1 MKKTLIALALTL
13 ALCLSLIPVTAL
25 AAAPKANLTVST
37 DDDNVPGGD
46 VSVTVRISENPG
58 IAQMKLELSYDSSR
72 LEPIVGPEKSVF
84 VPMKPSDSEDVFG
97 NWKCREKAEFLAARD
112 VHFNGGLFTLGFRIL
127 DDAPE
132 GAAFVTLKAEG
143 RQLDGTKVSFKVVAG
158 GVNVLKP
165 GSHVHTWDAG
175 KVTKKPTCT
184 EPGSIT
190 YTCTVCSQTK
200 KAELPPQGHDWGPWE
215 VTEEPTATAPGIE
228 ERNCRICKATEVREI
243 QADTVVLTLDP
254 AGGQVVPQERIVV
267 KDAPIGLLPT
277 PTREGY
283 TFEGWYTDPDT
294 GSLVD
299 GESAFPTDATLWARW
314 SPETEEAVESDCHL
328 EVVESVAAPGETAVI
343 TLRLTGNPGIS
354 GLAFRFGW
362 DDQILTYEDFD
373 DADLEG
379 WMVDKQAVWA
389 SAEDFTEDGDILR
402 LRFSVDKNAREGAM
416 EFTVEDIV
424 AFNQELEPVAIEAV
438 SGEIAIRKILPG
450 DADGSGTVD
459 IRDLMLLYRYTADN
473 KTELDL
479 DNADLN
485 GNGRI
490 DSEDIAALQ
499 KQLASGE

>member
-13 ALCLSLIPVTAL
+13 ALCLSLIPMTAL
-25 AAAPKANLTVST
+25 AAAPRAALTVST
-37 DDDNVPGGD
+37 ADDNVPGGD

-58 IAQMKLELSYDSSR
+58 VAQLKLELQYDSSR
-72 LEPIVGPEKSVF
+72 LEPVMGAEKSVF
-84 VPMKPSDSEDVFG
+84 IPMKPSDSEDVFTD
-97 NWKCREKAEFLAARD
+97 WKCGEKAEFLGARD
-112 VHFNGGLFTLGFRIL
+112 VHFDGNLFTLGFRVL
-127 DDAPE
+127 EDAPE

-143 RQLDGTKVSFKVVAG
+143 KQLDGTKVNFKVVAG

-175 KVTKKPTCT
+175 KVTKAATCT
-184 EPGSIT
+184 ESGSAT
-190 YTCTVCSQTK
+190 YTCTVCRKTK
-200 KAELPPQGHDWGPWE
+200 TDEILPLGHNWGPWE
-215 VTEEPTATAPGIE
+215 VTEEPTATASGIE
-228 ERNCRICKATEVREI
+228 ERNCRTCKATEVREI
-243 QADTVVLTLDP
+243 QADTIVLTLDP
-254 AGGQVVPQERIVV
+254 AGGKVVPETRTVV
-267 KDAPIGLLPT
+267 KDAPVGLLPT

-283 TFEGWYTDPDT
+283 AFEGWYTDPDT

-314 SPETEEAVESDCHL
+314 SPETEDAVKSDCHL

-354 GLAFRFGW
+354 GLAFRFLW

-373 DADLEG
+373 NADLEG

-389 SAEDFTEDGDILR
+389 SAEDFTGDGDILR
-402 LRFSVDKNAREGAM
+402 LRFSVDDKAREGTM
-416 EFTVEDIV
+416 EFRLEDIV
-424 AFNQELEPVAIEAV
+424 AFNQDLEPVAIEAV

-473 KTELDL
+473 TTKVDL

-499 KQLASGE
+499 KQLASEE